1 MKNILY
7 SGDSA
12 YQVVRTISI
21 DSCSPKKYGID
32 KDDKESHMKVLK
44 VWVDQHNC
52 DHVLQQQEKFLL
64 CRSIKDVEI
73 IE

>member
-7 SGDSA
+7 SGDKA
-12 YQVVRTISI
+12 YQVVRAISME
-21 DSCSPKKYGID
+21 SCNPKKYGID
-32 KDDKESHMKVLK
+32 KDDHDSRMKVLK
-44 VWVDQHNC
+44 AWVDHSNC

>member
-1 MKNILY
+1 
-7 SGDSA
+7 
-12 YQVVRTISI
+12 
-21 DSCSPKKYGID
+21 
-32 KDDKESHMKVLK
+32 MKVLK